1 MSSGGNVLAVSLML
15 GQTKGSDLDAVAVS
29 MDARTATASNACPKT
44 RLAGRRSRARNCRLA
59 SR

>member
-1 MSSGGNVLAVSLML
+1 ML
-15 GQTKGSDLDAVAVS
+15 GHEDPSVTLRIYADLWGSDLDAVAIS
-29 MDARTATASNACPKT
+29 MDAKTASASNACPKA